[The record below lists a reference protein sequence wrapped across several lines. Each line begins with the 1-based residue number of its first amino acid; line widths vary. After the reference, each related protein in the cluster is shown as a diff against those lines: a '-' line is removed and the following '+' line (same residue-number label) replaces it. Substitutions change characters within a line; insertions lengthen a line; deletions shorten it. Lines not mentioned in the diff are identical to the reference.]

1 MRKIFSMIMV
11 ALVALFVATSCKIG
25 EGSNPDPDRANNLLW
40 RHVQVPINQHYEHFR
55 AVAYLND
62 TLLDKSVV
70 EGGYTPS
77 NVVVENNIYTIY
89 YGATSYSKSYR
100 IQTDG
105 KRFDEGGVW
114 TIYYRTSVY
123 DEYKKL
129 GEAKG
134 IVGESSKFNLAIDN
148 SACNYQNWYYSA
160 ESEME
165 YEYDNIRECL
175 CVKYNTFKGVT
186 WDVLYP
192 NDYAINFEVVEP
204 LVIRTSIEEGKI
216 DILYKDLVDITS
228 RQLSVVITNQ
238 NSTFVTPN

>member
-11 ALVALFVATSCKIG
+11 ALMALFVATSCKIG

-40 RHVQVPINQHYEHFR
+40 WDVQASINQHNNHFR

-62 TLLDKSVV
+62 TLLERTIV
-70 EGGYTPS
+70 EDS
-77 NVVVENNIYTIY
+77 NKPTDVVVDNNLYTIN
-89 YGATSYSKSYR
+89 YGDTSYSKSYR

-175 CVKYNTFKGVT
+175 CVKYNTLKGVT

-204 LVIRTSIEEGKI
+204 LIIRTILDEGKV